1 MEEFKSNNDEIVREL
16 QKRAANYSELKAEI
30 LGKLGGV
37 RNFLDG
43 MDLELMGEYDVVK
56 KAVAALPIL
65 EELEEIIRR
74 IEK

>member
-1 MEEFKSNNDEIVREL
+1 MSDFTKLDEIVDEYA
-16 QKRAANYSELKAEI
+16 KRASQYGQLKAEI
-30 LGKLGGV
+30 LGKLNGT